1 MKKVSIPS
9 GGEIQS
15 AEINDLFSASTSA
28 APDASANP
36 RISAGRERSNPL
48 KTALSWR
55 EAGAVKVTDPST
67 RPRNPGLAAKLGLAV
82 SVILASSASALIS
95 AILSG
100 CVAAGMG
107 TLWTAVAI
115 AMLYSTATLLHM
127 IVFGEFRGTGLGD
140 TASRLIG
147 VVEASILA
155 WFPTLLVLLAISQTI
170 VGPLPWFVAL
180 LGPLS
185 VVLNGLAAL
194 LVTSALTSTGER
206 VGLILFDRATEDD
219 LPALPVG
226 QHSFTRRV
234 HVTSGWSDVATEAMA
249 EAVRDGQVDQI
260 LVVAPQHAASGALA
274 VVTDL
279 NMFDLPVWYA
289 PPKARPSQLM
299 RLRSPMNSRIR
310 EAMKR
315 SVDVI
320 ISLLAITLMF
330 VPCLIVGILI
340 WLEDRGPVFFSQ
352 PRVGRNQVPFRMLK
366 FRSMYHGDSDER
378 GDQLTTTN
386 DARVTRIGAFM
397 RKTSFDELP
406 QFINV
411 LKGDMSIVGPRPLVV
426 GFHFKGHPFAEI
438 IPDFNYRSRVRPGVT
453 GQSQLRGLRGTPDTF
468 EEACEMMNERTVC
481 DNDYIER
488 WTIWL
493 DLKIIVMTVLSGAFV
508 SRAY

>member
-1 MKKVSIPS
+1 MKKVSIPG

-15 AEINDLFSASTSA
+15 ASVIDLLSGRSA
-28 APDASANP
+28 AASDAQNRLPIVTEAKSANAL
-36 RISAGRERSNPL
+36 AGPL
-48 KTALSWR
+48 TSRAT
-55 EAGAVKVTDPST
+55 GAVKVADPAT
-67 RPRNPGLAAKLGLAV
+67 LPENPGRAAKLGLAGAIIFASGTAALV
-82 SVILASSASALIS
+82 SAVF
-95 AILSG
+95 SG

-115 AMLYSTATLLHM
+115 AALYSTATLLHL
-127 IVFGEFRGTGLGD
+127 IVFGEFRSTGLGD
-140 TASRLIG
+140 TPSRLIG

-155 WFPTLLVLLAISQTI
+155 WFPTLLVLLIVSQTI

-185 VVLNGLAAL
+185 VLLNGIAAW
-194 LVTSALTSTGER
+194 LVTSRLTSTGER

-219 LPALPVG
+219 LPGLPVG
-226 QHSFTRRV
+226 KHSFTRRV
-234 HVTSGWSDVATEAMA
+234 HVTSGWSDIATKAMA

-315 SVDVI
+315 SVDVV

-340 WLEDRGPVFFSQ
+340 WLEDRGPIFFTQ

-366 FRSMYHGDSDER
+366 FRSMRYDLSDER

-386 DARVTRIGAFM
+386 DDRVTRIGAFM

-411 LKGDMSIVGPRPLVV
+411 LKGEMSIVGPRPLVV

-453 GQSQLRGLRGTPDTF
+453 GLSQLRGLRGTPDTF
-468 EEACEMMNERTVC
+468 EDACEMMNERTVC

-508 SRAY
+508 SKAY